1 MHPTYS
7 HPHPERA
14 YVSLSVQ
21 GNVTEDAISSR
32 DDVTAAYSCAQAAL
46 GERRQAL
53 PSRHSLA
60 QTLMQ
65 GTTDSIQPDCT
76 QLCEL
81 HTGHQCDT
89 NDNNKHLYAAFCSRT
104 AEMFAK
110 TVIIH
115 NFMQG
120 KAKHG

>member
-1 MHPTYS
+1 M
-7 HPHPERA
+7 
-14 YVSLSVQ
+14 Q

-32 DDVTAAYSCAQAAL
+32 DDVTAAYSHAQAAV
-46 GERRQAL
+46 GEHRQAL

-65 GTTDSIQPDCT
+65 GTTDPIQPDCT
-76 QLCEL
+76 QPCKL

-89 NDNNKHLYAAFCSRT
+89 SDNNKHLCAAFCSRT
-104 AEMFAK
+104 AEGSAK
-110 TVIIH
+110 TIIIH

-120 KAKHG
+120 KAKSG